1 MARMPWLLALAP
13 LLLAVAEVGAPRAD
27 PVGGKPDAD
36 GVNLEVVGACPEEA
50 AVRRLADQLMAPGG
64 ARDVPVSIQDLGPR
78 YRVAMLEGAM
88 TFDDPGRD
96 CAARARQAVAVM
108 ADELHVHP
116 RVLGP
121 PLWTIEKGLV
131 FDVAQ
136 SANGPV
142 WAPGAEIR
150 GAYGPGLWSLVGAA
164 GARGPVILTFQN
176 DWKADLLRLP
186 LDLGARLTM
195 HRWRLRP
202 WVVVGGSVTVT
213 GIEGLNVV
221 ETDRVWRL
229 DPGALLLAGA
239 TLPVR
244 GRIGVAAALNVRWQ
258 PRPYQLD
265 VAPVGRVGQTPAWW
279 FGLSLNY
286 TIDGKPSSP

>member
-1 MARMPWLLALAP
+1 VLV
-13 LLLAVAEVGAPRAD
+13 AVAEVGAPRAD
-27 PVGGKPDAD
+27 PINGKPAGD
-36 GVNLEVVGACPEEA
+36 GLNLEVVGACPEEA

-64 ARDVPVSIQDLGPR
+64 PRDVPVSIQDLGPR
-78 YRVAMLEGAM
+78 YRVALLEGGM

-96 CAARARQAVAVM
+96 CAARARQAVALV
-108 ADELHVHP
+108 ADELRPHP
-116 RVLGP
+116 RAVGP

-131 FDVAQ
+131 FDVAS
-136 SANGPV
+136 SAGGPV

-150 GAYGPGLWSLVGAA
+150 GAYGPRRWAVVGAA
-164 GARGPVILTFQN
+164 GARGPVTLSFQN

-186 LDLGARLTM
+186 LDLGGRLTM
-195 HRWRLRP
+195 YRWRLRP

-213 GIEGLNVV
+213 GIEGVNVV
-221 ETDRVWRL
+221 QADRVWRL
-229 DPGALLLAGA
+229 DPGVLLLAGA

-244 GRIGVAAALNVRWQ
+244 GRIGLAAALNVRWQ

-265 VAPVGRVGQTPAWW
+265 VAPVGKVGETPGWW

-286 TIDGKPSSP
+286 TIDGQPSSP